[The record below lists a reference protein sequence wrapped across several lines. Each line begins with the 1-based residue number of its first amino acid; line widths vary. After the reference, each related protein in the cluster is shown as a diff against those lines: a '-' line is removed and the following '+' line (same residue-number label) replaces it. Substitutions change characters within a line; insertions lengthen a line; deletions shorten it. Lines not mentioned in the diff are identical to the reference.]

1 MTQQEL
7 NCIRE
12 VVREELDKQ
21 SNLQQ
26 HLNQATNRIREFES
40 NNRSLLEECRQL
52 NEELVEIKKTFRKS
66 LDDRA

>member
-7 NCIRE
+7 NCIKE